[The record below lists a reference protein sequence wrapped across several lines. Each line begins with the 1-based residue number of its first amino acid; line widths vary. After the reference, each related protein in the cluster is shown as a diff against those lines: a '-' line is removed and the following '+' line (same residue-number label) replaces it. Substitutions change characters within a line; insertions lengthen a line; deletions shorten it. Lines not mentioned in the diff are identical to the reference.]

1 MWTRRTLLAGTGLS
15 LCSLTVAGK
24 LSDGRTDVSERYF
37 ADLRIEERLHEV
49 DGDDESERLVRVRF
63 VPKRPLVAVRLE
75 HRVADA
81 TDSTLASEFDHDGD
95 GWYVVARRIRMG
107 YKERGRTQFLATPRS
122 LDTPAGDHWLAESR
136 GFQPGRAGRTDVRG
150 FAVGDVLRVV
160 AVPTGDDPVVVS
172 DHVVGT
178 REQSD
183 GSA

>member
-1 MWTRRTLLAGTGLS
+1 
-15 LCSLTVAGK
+15 
-24 LSDGRTDVSERYF
+24 
-37 ADLRIEERLHEV
+37 
-49 DGDDESERLVRVRF
+49 
-63 VPKRPLVAVRLE
+63 
-75 HRVADA
+75 VADA